1 MRELA
6 DHILDLM
13 RNSLEAGADEI
24 ELEVVED
31 QFNDLLLISV
41 RDNGRGFPAEVV
53 ARATDA
59 FYTTRTTR
67 RFGLGLALLEATCE
81 QAGGCVEVLSEPGC
95 GATVRAQMRLSHLD
109 RPPLGEIG
117 SAIQAMGC
125 HAADIR
131 LQYRHTARAGCYVL
145 DTAALDWE
153 PHCPLTTPS
162 GLCRL
167 AREVREGLRQ
177 IGSNA

>member
-24 ELEVVED
+24 DLEIIEQPAQDSLFIVV
-31 QFNDLLLISV
+31 Q
-41 RDNGRGFPAEVV
+41 DNGRGLDAAAL
-53 ARATDA
+53 ARVTDA

-67 RFGLGLALLEATCE
+67 RFGLGLALLRATCE
-81 QAGGCVEVLSEPGC
+81 QSEGSLQVCSEPGA
-95 GATVRAQMRLSHLD
+95 GATVRARLRLSHLD
-109 RPPLGEIG
+109 RPPLGQLG

-125 HAADIR
+125 HAADLR
-131 LQYRHTARAGCYVL
+131 LHYRHVGPEGIFEL
-145 DTAALDWE
+145 DTGDLSWDPE
-153 PHCPLTTPS
+153 LPLNTPR

-167 AREVREGLRQ
+167 AEIVREGLQ
-177 IGSNA
+177 HIGSCA

>member
-31 QFNDLLLISV
+31 QPNDLLSVCV
-41 RDNGRGFPAEVV
+41 RDNGRGFPAEVL

-59 FYTTRTTR
+59 FCTTRTTR
-67 RFGLGLALLEATCE
+67 RFGLGLALLQATCE
-81 QAGGCVEVLSEPGC
+81 QSGGAVEVLSEPGA

-109 RPPLGEIG
+109 RPPLGEMG
-117 SAIQAMGC
+117 SAVQAMCC

-131 LQYRHTARAGCYVL
+131 LRYRHTAGAGCYVL
-145 DTAALDWE
+145 DTASLNWE
-153 PHCPLTTPS
+153 PECPLTTPS

-167 AREVREGLRQ
+167 AREVREGLQ
-177 IGSNA
+177 LIGSNA

>member
-31 QFNDLLLISV
+31 QPNDLLLICV
-41 RDNGRGFPAEVV
+41 RDNGRGFPAD
-53 ARATDA
+53 ALAQATDA

-67 RFGLGLALLEATCE
+67 RFGLGLALLRATCE
-81 QAGGCVEVLSEPGC
+81 QAGGNVEVMSEPDA
-95 GATVRAQMRLSHLD
+95 GAMVRAQMQLSHLD
-109 RPPLGEIG
+109 RPPLGEVG
-117 SAIQAMGC
+117 SAIQAMSC
-125 HAADIR
+125 HASDVR
-131 LQYRHTARAGCYVL
+131 LRYRH
-145 DTAALDWE
+145 AA
-153 PHCPLTTPS
+153 TPS

-167 AREVREGLRQ
+167 AREVREGLQQ
-177 IGSNA
+177 IGSRA